1 MYTHTNTRVCTH
13 EDARAHAHARAC
25 AHTHTQKHTHT
36 HCGRSWRE
44 FPHPEEEDTEGC
56 ESREHKR
63 WLERQ
68 NAKLREKGARLVS
81 K

>member
-1 MYTHTNTRVCTH
+1 MCTHIQTRVCALMKTH
-13 EDARAHAHARAC
+13 VRTHMHVHAR
-25 AHTHTQKHTHT
+25 THIHKNTHT